1 MKQEH
6 KDGGAQNRNREK
18 PWKVQGGKKANKTER
33 QETEMREIRKGICA
47 AGAAS
52 LLLAALKLAGIAGW
66 GWIVVFAP
74 LAGALLAGN
83 IIMVSGTRWPNDTRR

>member
-1 MKQEH
+1 
-6 KDGGAQNRNREK
+6 
-18 PWKVQGGKKANKTER
+18 
-33 QETEMREIRKGICA
+33 MREIRKGICA

-74 LAGALLAGN
+74 LTGALLAAA
-83 IIMVSGTRWPNDTRR
+83 IITISSSR

>member
-1 MKQEH
+1 M
-6 KDGGAQNRNREK
+6 GTAQNRRREE

-33 QETEMREIRKGICA
+33 QETEMREIRKGIWA

>member
-1 MKQEH
+1 
-6 KDGGAQNRNREK
+6 
-18 PWKVQGGKKANKTER
+18 
-33 QETEMREIRKGICA
+33 MREIRKGICA

-74 LAGALLAGN
+74 LIGALLAGT
-83 IIMVSGTRWPNDTRR
+83 IIMISGTR